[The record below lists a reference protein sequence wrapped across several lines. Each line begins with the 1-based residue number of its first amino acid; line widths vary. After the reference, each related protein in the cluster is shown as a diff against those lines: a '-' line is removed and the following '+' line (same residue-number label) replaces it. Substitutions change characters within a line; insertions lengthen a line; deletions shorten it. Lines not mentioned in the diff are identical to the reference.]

1 MSNPRQVPQSVI
13 DAELLERMA
22 RIARGLPGHVVS
34 VDGEELVDDW
44 GDTLEPP
51 PESQP
56 MLRIDG
62 VAVVDIIDLAC

>member
-1 MSNPRQVPQSVI
+1 MSNPAHPDLIEDLIEQQPRIDDQGIEQGVI
-13 DAELLERMA
+13 DPELLERMA

-51 PESQP
+51 P
-56 MLRIDG
+56 
-62 VAVVDIIDLAC
+62 